1 MFARERDGAA
11 DDVPRHV
18 EFLIDRQGDLR
29 FRWSGDA
36 LAQTEGTSE
45 TRNRIDLLNR
55 EPPRQE
61 SAPGH
66 AHR

>member
-1 MFARERDGAA
+1 
-11 DDVPRHV
+11 VPRHV

-29 FRWSGDA
+29 VRWTGDA
-36 LAQTEGTSE
+36 LAQSQATSE

-61 SAPGH
+61 SSPGH